1 MAEPTLHEIYLGSI
15 KSQQDDL
22 SPKQGVKSEVSEV
35 QSESADR
42 DYLEESVT
50 IYDSEN
56 KALQSSSSN
65 NDIYNP
71 FITGI
76 KFWQAHSIAWINA
89 YDQFLKSWI
98 DNIRLSQ
105 RQVKQLI
112 HFRMLPR
119 N

>member
-1 MAEPTLHEIYLGSI
+1 MAEPTVQERDPRSI
-15 KSQQDDL
+15 KSQQDNV
-22 SPKQGVKSEVSEV
+22 SQKQDAKSEVL

-42 DYLEESVT
+42 DYLNESVT
-50 IYDSEN
+50 VYDNEN
-56 KALQSSSSN
+56 KVLQSSSPN

-89 YDQFLKSWI
+89 FNEFLKAWT

-105 RQVKQLI
+105 IAYKTTDSL
-112 HFRMLPR
+112 
-119 N
+119 